1 MIESD
6 LWDQAR
12 GDTIP
17 WKKVNLL
24 WTRWNGSYSERVE
37 GTNILCL
44 REESESLVLIKK

>member
-17 WKKVNLL
+17 WKKVNLHVNSMKWKL
-24 WTRWNGSYSERVE
+24 
-37 GTNILCL
+37 
-44 REESESLVLIKK
+44 